1 MTCAGHRC
9 WPIDHTNPRIA
20 EPTLCPSRRGTAR
33 HRSRLLLGRTAQRR
47 TPRTTT
53 RAPAETQTFI
63 GKHHDRQS
71 RAGCPR
77 TTCHSVG
84 RHFSYRCARL
94 DFTRSSANFM
104 VYIITGTDSAGA
116 LSLKRDS
123 AAAAIKKAVELIG
136 DGCRDV
142 CITDPDG
149 RIYNHADFDQLRA
162 AERA

>member
-1 MTCAGHRC
+1 M
-9 WPIDHTNPRIA
+9 
-20 EPTLCPSRRGTAR
+20 S
-33 HRSRLLLGRTAQRR
+33 
-47 TPRTTT
+47 
-53 RAPAETQTFI
+53 
-63 GKHHDRQS
+63 
-71 RAGCPR
+71 
-77 TTCHSVG
+77 
-84 RHFSYRCARL
+84 
-94 DFTRSSANFM
+94 
-104 VYIITGTDSAGA
+104 YIITGTDSAGA